1 MSRMAQDLNRPHRFG
16 TSPNS
21 GPLGQNRDSAEHV
34 PDADAPLQFAKRPRQ
49 AEHTD
54 EL

>member
-16 TSPNS
+16 ASPNS

-34 PDADAPLQFAKRPRQ
+34 PDADPLEFAKRLPQ

-54 EL
+54 ES

>member
-16 TSPNS
+16 ASPNS
-21 GPLGQNRDSAEHV
+21 GPLGQNRDSAGHV
-34 PDADAPLQFAKRPRQ
+34 PDADDPLEFAKHPPQ
-49 AEHTD
+49 AEHTY